1 MAVILNIDAD
11 HLDYFGTLDNVIA
24 SFRKFAAR
32 TTGTLIV
39 NMEDENA
46 PLAVRGL
53 SGPRVITYGLQGDWD
68 WTAKN
73 VGVTD
78 GSYGTYD
85 LYHEGGFIAH
95 VRLGVP
101 GAHNVS
107 NSLAAAAAAT
117 LCGASP
123 AQIVEGLESF
133 HGAGRRLRIS
143 GHGGGRDHRG
153 RLRPSSYRNQRD
165 PQRGQGHGL
174 PAGLGHFPAL
184 HLFPHRPASG
194 RVRLLPVHRRIR

>member
-1 MAVILNIDAD
+1 MIPAVAVILNIDAIISN
-11 HLDYFGTLDNVIA
+11 YFGTLDNV
-24 SFRKFAAR
+24 SPPSRKFAAR

-117 LCGASP
+117 LCGASR
-123 AQIVEGLESF
+123 
-133 HGAGRRLRIS
+133 RRLWRGWRAS
-143 GHGGGRDHRG
+143 TGPDGG
-153 RLRPSSYRNQRD
+153 SNFW
-165 PQRGQGHGL
+165 
-174 PAGLGHFPAL
+174 A
-184 HLFPHRPASG
+184 
-194 RVRLLPVHRRIR
+194 RRRA